1 MVKEVDGIQNIVVM
15 KILLINHYAGS
26 KEYGMEYRP
35 YYLACEWIKQGHQVT
50 IAGASFS
57 HLRLKNPDVKNDYQ
71 EEYIEGVRYIWFK
84 TPEYEGSLKRIMNIL
99 TFMLKLR
106 NYSKRLSRE
115 VNPDLVIA
123 SSTYPLDNYLAHKI
137 AKNSGAKYTYEI
149 HDLWPLSPMLI
160 GGYSKYHPFI
170 WVMQK
175 AEDYAYRHV
184 DKVVSLL
191 WNTERHCVEHGLAS
205 GKFVC
210 VPNGYFP
217 EEWTEDKFHQ
227 ELPAEHQKIF
237 DSLKGKIIVGFAGGF
252 AASGNVITL
261 VRSAVELKNR
271 DDIHFVLVGKGP
283 ELPSYNKLIKENNL
297 SNITILPAVS
307 KNLIPAVNSHFDIAH
322 LGGLH
327 SELHQYGTSYNKM
340 TDYML
345 CSLPIVQSVDEPG
358 SVVERVGCGIRVEAE
373 NAKAVAEAIVK
384 LADMTEAERTA
395 MGKKGKEYVENN
407 LPWSKLAED
416 FLKPFLS

>member
-1 MVKEVDGIQNIVVM
+1 M

-35 YYLACEWIKQGHQVT
+35 YYLAKEWKKQGHEVT
-50 IAGASFS
+50 IVAASFS
-57 HLRLKNPDVKNDYQ
+57 HLRLKNPEVENDYAW
-71 EEYIEGVRYIWFK
+71 EDIDGIRYIWLK
-84 TPEYEGSLKRIMNIL
+84 TPKYGRSLARIRNML
-99 TFMLKLR
+99 TFIRKLKK
-106 NYSKRLSRE
+106 YAKSLSE
-115 VNPDLVIA
+115 KLNPDLVIA
-123 SSTYPLDNYLAHKI
+123 SSTYPLDNYMAWTI
-137 AKNSGAKYTYEI
+137 AKLSGAKYAYEV

-170 WVMQK
+170 MMMQR
-175 AEDYAYRHV
+175 AEDFAYKHV

-191 WNTERHCVEHGLAS
+191 WNAEAHMKERGLAK
-205 GKFVC
+205 GKFVY

-217 EEWTEDKFHQ
+217 EEWTEEKFN
-227 ELPAEHQKIF
+227 LPLPESHQKVF
-237 DSLKGKIIVGFAGGF
+237 EALKDKIIVGFAGGF

-261 VRSAVELKNR
+261 VKAAVALKNDER
-271 DDIHFVLVGKGP
+271 LHFVLVGKGA
-283 ELPSYNKLIKENNL
+283 EQSAYEQAIRDCDL
-297 SNITILPAVS
+297 SNVTILPSVP
-307 KNLIPAVNSHFDIAH
+307 KELIPAVNKHFDMAF

-373 NAKAVAEAIVK
+373 NVKAVADAIVR
-384 LADMTEAERTA
+384 LANMTPEERKI
-395 MGKKGKEYVENN
+395 MGAKGKAYVEEN
-407 LPWSKLAED
+407 LPWSKLANE
-416 FLKPFLS
+416 FLKPFES